1 MAINYPGPY
10 EIRFRYTDP
19 GVAGAVVQHRS
30 NVNVSLV
37 EPAAQGDV
45 FGNYDIND
53 KDGATVI
60 SLATVVEDWL
70 TIFNALFDT
79 TMTIDSVELWKYE
92 TPLSFDATFW
102 SSYAPTAN
110 AGTSVG
116 TGQAAS
122 QNIYSFRSQEGG
134 NMKVEAIES
143 LQVLGPPEAYAA
155 MAAGNQAVVDY
166 VLGGDT
172 VTYTAPFLAR
182 DTSYP
187 FSFNRMFPGQ
197 NEKLWKD
204 RNGRG

>member
-10 EIRFRYTDP
+10 MLTIKYTDP
-19 GVAGAVVQHRS
+19 GVAGSEIQHRS
-30 NVNVSLV
+30 NLNISLV

-70 TIFNALFDT
+70 TIFNVLFDT
-79 TMTIDSVELWKYE
+79 TMTIDSVELWKFE

-102 SSYAPTAN
+102 SSYTPTAN

-122 QNIYSFRSQEGG
+122 QNIFSFRSQEGG

-143 LQVLGPPEAYAA
+143 LQVLGAPEAYAA
-155 MAAGNQAVVDY
+155 LAAGNAAVVDY
-166 VLGGDT
+166 ILDGDEI
-172 VTYTAPFLAR
+172 TYTAPFLAR

-197 NEKLWKD
+197 NEELWKK